1 MAARTYQN
9 FDLSLEAA
17 GQSSFRARVAYC
29 PVGDSPS
36 VAFSLPFEGTQLEML
51 IRNGRPPLILAAPCS
66 RPFFVMKSCSPGL
79 DPRI

>member
-17 GQSSFRARVAYC
+17 GEGSFRARVAYC

-36 VAFSLPFEGTQLEML
+36 IVFSLPFEGTQLVSVAMKKS
-51 IRNGRPPLILAAPCS
+51 PLVAKSESPVLA
-66 RPFFVMKSCSPGL
+66 G
-79 DPRI
+79 